1 MPAIRGLLSVG
12 RCDVLKRALLVSY
25 ATQAYVGLIGLVL
38 MPVYLR
44 YMGAEAF
51 GLVGLFVSLQA
62 WFQLLDLGL
71 SPSLSR
77 EMSLHRAGVLAA
89 DVARA
94 RLRSLECLLG
104 GLAVLSVAG
113 LVAARGWIADDWLN
127 VGTLSVDTVSSCI
140 TWMGC
145 AAGVRWIA
153 GLYRAGLAGLE
164 RQLSVNAAVA
174 AFATLK
180 FAGVIPLLAFWS
192 ADPQVFFTYQAVI
205 GALELVCFAA
215 LMYRILPESIRP
227 VFPSWSALRE
237 MLPVA
242 GAMAFLSGMWV
253 FLTQIDKLILAR
265 ALSLDVF
272 GYYTVAV
279 AAAGSVLTLV
289 PPLNQVL
296 QPRMTILAAQG
307 RTEDLKQIFCMASQ
321 CSAVVFMATG
331 GGLALLADP
340 VLYAWTGSRAVA
352 DEAAPIL
359 FWYGLT
365 NGLIGILTLP
375 FMLQFAFGY
384 LRLHIVGNLL
394 LGVTLLP
401 ALGTAATYYGAV
413 GAGKV
418 LFAANLMFLLIWI
431 PLVYRK
437 LMPDMTWRWLG
448 RELMPA
454 AGAALFVL
462 VAFRSM
468 MPAESTR
475 LEAAGLLISALS
487 ASALAGIAA
496 GSRMRA
502 FVVTTLLKKTMA

>member
-1 MPAIRGLLSVG
+1 M
-12 RCDVLKRALLVSY
+12 LKRALLASY

-62 WFQLLDLGL
+62 WIQLLDLGL

-77 EMSLHRAGVLAA
+77 EMSLYRAGVLAA
-89 DVARA
+89 DVIRE

-104 GLAVLSVAG
+104 GLAMLTVFC
-113 LVAARGWIADDWLN
+113 LVAARRWIADDWLN
-127 VGTLSVDTVSSCI
+127 LGSFSVEAVSSCI
-140 TWMGC
+140 AWMGA
-145 AAGVRWIA
+145 AAGARWLA

-164 RQLSVNAAVA
+164 RQLSVNATVA

-180 FAGVIPLLAFWS
+180 FACVIPLMVFWS
-192 ADPQVFFTYQAVI
+192 AEPQVFFAYQTVI
-205 GALELVCFAA
+205 GALELASFAA
-215 LMYRILPESIRP
+215 LMHRMLPKVTRP
-227 VFPSWSALRE
+227 VLPSWSALRE

-253 FLTQIDKLILAR
+253 FLTQIDKLILSR
-265 ALSLDVF
+265 VLSLEVF
-272 GYYTVAV
+272 GYYSVAV
-279 AAAGSVLTLV
+279 AAAGSVLMLV

-296 QPRMTILAAQG
+296 QPRMTILATQG
-307 RTEDLKQIFCMASQ
+307 RIEDLKLIFCMASQ
-321 CSAVVFMATG
+321 CSAVVFMAAG

-340 VLYAWTGSRAVA
+340 VLWAWTGNRAVV

-359 FWYGLT
+359 FWYGLA
-365 NGLIGILTLP
+365 NGLIGLLTLP

-401 ALGTAATYYGAV
+401 ALGASATYYGAE

-418 LFAANLMFLLIWI
+418 LFAANLLFLLFWI

-437 LMPDMTWRWLG
+437 LMPDLTWRWLG
-448 RELMPA
+448 RELLPA
-454 AGAALFVL
+454 VCATLLVL
-462 VAFRSM
+462 VAFRAM
-468 MPAESTR
+468 MPAAPAR
-475 LEAAGLLISALS
+475 LEAAGLLVSAVS
-487 ASALAGIAA
+487 ASALAGIVV
-496 GSRMRA
+496 GSRTRA
-502 FVVTTLLKKTMA
+502 FVATTLLRKTVP